1 MNKIIKRVDISGFR
15 SVDRGKVLAS
25 DVNIFSGANDSG
37 KSNILRALN
46 LFFNSQA
53 DFQKPL
59 KFSDDYNKVS
69 FAKATMA
76 AKMKQQIKV
85 RVYFNI
91 PRSYKSLASEKEV
104 YLERIFDRYGN
115 RTEKY
120 SNDEKRAQITKLVNK
135 INYIYIPALKGEA
148 VLEHLL
154 ALIGE
159 YQLINPN
166 SIEALNQ
173 QISTKTGDLSD
184 LLNTSKISI
193 GTTFG
198 LPVFL
203 SDFWQKLSVETTFDN
218 YEHVSSTVKSKSD
231 PQKKLNPAQFK
242 IPLLF
247 RGDGIK
253 SKYIPPLLLWLN
265 EKNKSRI
272 YVWGIDE
279 PENSL
284 EFKLADELA
293 DLYFNNYGLKTQIFL
308 TSHSLAFINPPENVR
323 SSPVLYRCLK
333 DDNGVTII
341 KSFDDLFQKEERYK
355 FYDEIGALEVQN
367 EVMDT
372 YRRVEKEREKLKT
385 EIEKYRKPIVLTEGK
400 TDARIL
406 RVAWKHLYPDTELP
420 YDFIPSGIQMDED
433 KRSGNADQV
442 KRALELS
449 ANMNKGS
456 IIIGLFD
463 NDQEGN
469 QKFKGVNKEI
479 FEEYN
484 IEKNVR
490 KHLEKEIYALLLP
503 CPVKREIFVSTS
515 SMKQRYFVIEHY
527 FDDEI
532 LSANNLKGDNILGT
546 EVFEIK
552 GSSKTKF
559 SKEVVPSLSSDK
571 FVEFKLLFK
580 KLNEL
585 IRN

>member
-1 MNKIIKRVDISGFR
+1 MNKIIKQVDISGFR
-15 SVDRGKVLAS
+15 SVDSGKILAS

-91 PRSYKSLASEKEV
+91 PRSYESLASEKEV

-120 SNDEKRAQITKLVNK
+120 SSDEKRAQITKLVNK
-135 INYIYIPALKGEA
+135 INYIYIPALKGET

-159 YQLINPN
+159 YQLINPD
-166 SIEALNQ
+166 SIEVLNQ

-218 YEHVSSTVKSKSD
+218 YEHVSATVKSKSD

-293 DLYFNNYGLKTQIFL
+293 NLYFNDYGLKTQIFL
-308 TSHSLAFINPPENVR
+308 TSHSFF
-323 SSPVLYRCLK
+323 
-333 DDNGVTII
+333 
-341 KSFDDLFQKEERYK
+341 SFR
-355 FYDEIGALEVQN
+355 
-367 EVMDT
+367 
-372 YRRVEKEREKLKT
+372 
-385 EIEKYRKPIVLTEGK
+385 
-400 TDARIL
+400 
-406 RVAWKHLYPDTELP
+406 
-420 YDFIPSGIQMDED
+420 
-433 KRSGNADQV
+433 
-442 KRALELS
+442 
-449 ANMNKGS
+449 
-456 IIIGLFD
+456 
-463 NDQEGN
+463 
-469 QKFKGVNKEI
+469 
-479 FEEYN
+479 
-484 IEKNVR
+484 
-490 KHLEKEIYALLLP
+490 
-503 CPVKREIFVSTS
+503 
-515 SMKQRYFVIEHY
+515 
-527 FDDEI
+527 
-532 LSANNLKGDNILGT
+532 
-546 EVFEIK
+546 
-552 GSSKTKF
+552 
-559 SKEVVPSLSSDK
+559 
-571 FVEFKLLFK
+571 
-580 KLNEL
+580 
-585 IRN
+585 